1 MSDAEDPQREI
12 TRVALRSLDGTS
24 FVLAGSGAIRE
35 HGLVDRPTEDVDLFT
50 SDVDLPRF
58 SSAVDAVVLG
68 LREAGHNVAEL
79 RRVDQF
85 ARLEVTTVDGHQVDI
100 DMGVDWRQAEPD
112 VLAIG
117 PVLSLEDA
125 VGNKLSALYS
135 RAYARDFLD
144 VDSIRASGK
153 FTDAELIRSAIER
166 DPGFEVPMFVRQLEL
181 VHRVLPEQVSQ
192 YNVNADQLD
201 AIKNRFDVWASTLVE
216 EISDLDESAER
227 VQRFVNLDHP
237 LRGGDLAQ
245 KPRAAPRPEDYCQV
259 NRTRDTGLGR

>member
-1 MSDAEDPQREI
+1 LNEAEELQRVI
-12 TRVALRSLDGTS
+12 TRLALRSLDGTS
-24 FVLAGSGAIRE
+24 FALAGSGAIRE

-58 SSAVDAVVLG
+58 SAAVDAVVICLSK
-68 LREAGHNVAEL
+68 AGHEVAEL

-85 ARLEVTTVDGHQVDI
+85 ARLEVTTPDGHQIGI
-100 DMGVDWRQAEPD
+100 DMGVDWRKAEPA

-135 RAYARDFLD
+135 RAYPRDFLD

-153 FTDAELIRSAIER
+153 FTDADLIRAAIER
-166 DPGFEVPMFVRQLEL
+166 DPGFEVPMFVTQLQL

-192 YNVNADQLD
+192 YNVDADQLNG
-201 AIKNRFDVWASTLVE
+201 IKNRFDVWASTL
-216 EISDLDESAER
+216 
-227 VQRFVNLDHP
+227 
-237 LRGGDLAQ
+237 RGE
-245 KPRAAPRPEDYCQV
+245 PRP
-259 NRTRDTGLGR
+259 R

>member
-1 MSDAEDPQREI
+1 M
-12 TRVALRSLDGTS
+12 ALRSLDGTS
-24 FVLAGSGAIRE
+24 FVLAGSGAMRE

-50 SDVDLPRF
+50 SDVDLARF
-58 SSAVDAVVLG
+58 SSAVDAVVHG
-68 LREAGHNVAEL
+68 LREAGHDVAEL

-85 ARLEVTTVDGHQVDI
+85 ARLEVTTADGHQVDI
-100 DMGVDWRQAEPD
+100 DMGVDWREAEPA

-117 PVLSLEDA
+117 PVLSLADA

-166 DPGFEVPMFVRQLEL
+166 DPGFEVPMFITQLEL

-192 YNVNADQLD
+192 YNVDADQLD
-201 AIKNRFDVWASTLVE
+201 GIKNRFDVWVSTLRG
-216 EISDLDESAER
+216 EIPDLDERAER
-227 VQRFVNLDHP
+227 VQRFAGLDHP
-237 LRGGDLAQ
+237 PRGSDI
-245 KPRAAPRPEDYCQV
+245 APRRRATPPEDYGQT
-259 NRTRDTGLGR
+259 NRARDTGLGR

>member
-1 MSDAEDPQREI
+1 VGEPVPRTGSDGLSEAEELQREI
-12 TRVALRSLDGTS
+12 TRLALRSLEGTS

-50 SDVDLPRF
+50 SDVDLQRF
-58 SSAVDAVVLG
+58 SAAVDAVVIG
-68 LREAGHNVAEL
+68 LSKAGHEVAEL

-85 ARLEVTTVDGHQVDI
+85 ARLEVTTADGHKVGI
-100 DMGVDWRQAEPD
+100 DMGVDWRRAEPS

-153 FTDAELIRSAIER
+153 FTDAELIRAAIER
-166 DPGFEVPMFVRQLEL
+166 DPGFEVPMFVTQLEL

-192 YNVNADQLD
+192 YNVDADQLNG
-201 AIKNRFDVWASTLVE
+201 IKNRFDVWAS
-216 EISDLDESAER
+216 I
-227 VQRFVNLDHP
+227 
-237 LRGGDLAQ
+237 LRGD
-245 KPRAAPRPEDYCQV
+245 P
-259 NRTRDTGLGR
+259 

>member
-1 MSDAEDPQREI
+1 VSDAEDPQREI
-12 TRVALRSLDGTS
+12 TRVALRSLEGTS
-24 FVLAGSGAIRE
+24 FALAGSGAIRE

-68 LREAGHNVAEL
+68 LREAGHHVAEL

-85 ARLEVTTVDGHQVDI
+85 ARLEVTTADGHQVDI
-100 DMGVDWRQAEPD
+100 DMGVDWRQAEPA

-192 YNVNADQLD
+192 YNVDADQLD

-216 EISDLDESAER
+216 
-227 VQRFVNLDHP
+227 
-237 LRGGDLAQ
+237 G
-245 KPRAAPRPEDYCQV
+245 PEDYGQV
-259 NRTRDTGLGR
+259 NRSRDTWLGR

>member
-1 MSDAEDPQREI
+1 LSEAEELQREI
-12 TRVALRSLDGTS
+12 TRLALQSLDGTS

-58 SSAVDAVVLG
+58 SAAVDAVLIG
-68 LREAGHNVAEL
+68 LSKAGHEVAEL

-85 ARLEVTTVDGHQVDI
+85 ARLEVTTPDGHQIGI
-100 DMGVDWRQAEPD
+100 DMGVDWRKVEPA

-135 RAYARDFLD
+135 RAYPRDFLD

-153 FTDAELIRSAIER
+153 FTDADLIRAAIER
-166 DPGFEVPMFVRQLEL
+166 DPGFEVPMFVTQLQL

-192 YNVNADQLD
+192 YNVDADQLN
-201 AIKNRFDVWASTLVE
+201 AIKNRFDVWASTL
-216 EISDLDESAER
+216 
-227 VQRFVNLDHP
+227 
-237 LRGGDLAQ
+237 
-245 KPRAAPRPEDYCQV
+245 
-259 NRTRDTGLGR
+259 

>member
-1 MSDAEDPQREI
+1 M
-12 TRVALRSLDGTS
+12 
-24 FVLAGSGAIRE
+24 
-35 HGLVDRPTEDVDLFT
+35 
-50 SDVDLPRF
+50 
-58 SSAVDAVVLG
+58 
-68 LREAGHNVAEL
+68 
-79 RRVDQF
+79 
-85 ARLEVTTVDGHQVDI
+85 
-100 DMGVDWRQAEPD
+100 
-112 VLAIG
+112 LAIG

-166 DPGFEVPMFVRQLEL
+166 DPGFEVPMFVRQLAL

-192 YNVNADQLD
+192 YNVDADQLD

-216 EISDLDESAER
+216 EISDL
-227 VQRFVNLDHP
+227 
-237 LRGGDLAQ
+237 AQ
-245 KPRAAPRPEDYCQV
+245 KPRVAPRPEDYGQV

>member
-1 MSDAEDPQREI
+1 M
-12 TRVALRSLDGTS
+12 ALRSLDGTS
-24 FVLAGSGAIRE
+24 FVLAGSGAMRE

-50 SDVDLPRF
+50 SDVDLAHF
-58 SSAVDAVVLG
+58 SSAVDAVVRG
-68 LREAGHNVAEL
+68 LREAGHDVAEL

-85 ARLEVTTVDGHQVDI
+85 ARLEVTTADGHQVDI
-100 DMGVDWRQAEPD
+100 DMGVDWREAEPA

-166 DPGFEVPMFVRQLEL
+166 DPGFEVPMFITQLEL

-192 YNVNADQLD
+192 YNVDADQLD
-201 AIKNRFDVWASTLVE
+201 GIKNRFDVWVSTLRG
-216 EISDLDESAER
+216 EIPDLDERAER
-227 VQRFVNLDHP
+227 VQRFAGLDHP
-237 LRGGDLAQ
+237 
-245 KPRAAPRPEDYCQV
+245 PRESDIAPRRRATPRPEDYGQT
-259 NRTRDTGLGR
+259 NRTRDMGLGTIPFN

>member
-1 MSDAEDPQREI
+1 VSDAEEPQREI
-12 TRVALRSLDGTS
+12 TRLALRSLDGTG
-24 FVLAGSGAIRE
+24 FALAGSGAIRE

-68 LREAGHNVAEL
+68 LREA
-79 RRVDQF
+79 
-85 ARLEVTTVDGHQVDI
+85 
-100 DMGVDWRQAEPD
+100 EPA

-144 VDSIRASGK
+144 VDSIRASAK
-153 FTDAELIRSAIER
+153 FTDAELIRAAIER
-166 DPGFEVPMFVRQLEL
+166 DPGFEVPMFVTQLQL

-192 YNVNADQLD
+192 YNVDAEQLNG
-201 AIKNRFDVWASTLVE
+201 IKNRFDAWASTL
-216 EISDLDESAER
+216 
-227 VQRFVNLDHP
+227 
-237 LRGGDLAQ
+237 RGDF
-245 KPRAAPRPEDYCQV
+245 
-259 NRTRDTGLGR
+259 

>member
-1 MSDAEDPQREI
+1 LSEAEGLQWEI
-12 TRVALRSLDGTS
+12 TRLALRSLEGTS
-24 FVLAGSGAIRE
+24 FVLAGFGAIRE

-58 SSAVDAVVLG
+58 SAAVDAVVIG
-68 LREAGHNVAEL
+68 LSKAGHKVAEL

-85 ARLEVTTVDGHQVDI
+85 ARLEVTTPDGHQIDI
-100 DMGVDWRQAEPD
+100 DMGVDWRKAEPV

-153 FTDAELIRSAIER
+153 FTDAELIRAAIER
-166 DPGFEVPMFVRQLEL
+166 DPGFEVPMFVTQLEL

-192 YNVNADQLD
+192 YNVDADQLNG
-201 AIKNRFDVWASTLVE
+201 IKNRFDIWASTL
-216 EISDLDESAER
+216 
-227 VQRFVNLDHP
+227 
-237 LRGGDLAQ
+237 RGD
-245 KPRAAPRPEDYCQV
+245 P
-259 NRTRDTGLGR
+259 

>member
-1 MSDAEDPQREI
+1 M
-12 TRVALRSLDGTS
+12 ALRSLDGTS
-24 FVLAGSGAIRE
+24 FVLAGSGAMRE

-50 SDVDLPRF
+50 SDVDLARF
-58 SSAVDAVVLG
+58 SSAVDAVVRG
-68 LREAGHNVAEL
+68 LREAGHDVAEL

-85 ARLEVTTVDGHQVDI
+85 ARLEVTTADGHQVDI
-100 DMGVDWRQAEPD
+100 DMGVDWREAEPA

-125 VGNKLSALYS
+125 VGNKLSALYG

-166 DPGFEVPMFVRQLEL
+166 DPGFEVPMFITQLEL

-192 YNVNADQLD
+192 YNVDADQLD
-201 AIKNRFDVWASTLVE
+201 GIKNRFDVWVSTLRG
-216 EISDLDESAER
+216 EIPDLDERAER
-227 VQRFVNLDHP
+227 EQRFAGLDHP
-237 LRGGDLAQ
+237 
-245 KPRAAPRPEDYCQV
+245 PRESDIAPRRRATPRPEDYGQT
-259 NRTRDTGLGR
+259 NRTRDMGLGR

>member
-1 MSDAEDPQREI
+1 M
-12 TRVALRSLDGTS
+12 ALRSLDGTS
-24 FVLAGSGAIRE
+24 FVLAGSGAMRE

-50 SDVDLPRF
+50 SDVDLARF
-58 SSAVDAVVLG
+58 SSAVDAVVRG
-68 LREAGHNVAEL
+68 LREAGHDVAEL

-85 ARLEVTTVDGHQVDI
+85 ARLEVTTADGHQVDI
-100 DMGVDWRQAEPD
+100 DMGVDWREAEPA

-166 DPGFEVPMFVRQLEL
+166 DPGFEVPMFITQLEL
-181 VHRVLPEQVSQ
+181 VHRVLAEQVSQ
-192 YNVNADQLD
+192 YNVDADQLD
-201 AIKNRFDVWASTLVE
+201 GIKNRFDVWVSTLRG
-216 EISDLDESAER
+216 EIPDLDERAER
-227 VQRFVNLDHP
+227 VQRFAGLDHP
-237 LRGGDLAQ
+237 
-245 KPRAAPRPEDYCQV
+245 PRESDIAPRRRATPRPEDYGQT
-259 NRTRDTGLGR
+259 NRTRDMGLGR

>member
-1 MSDAEDPQREI
+1 MGEPVPRTSSDGLSEAEELQREI
-12 TRVALRSLDGTS
+12 TRLALRSLEGTS

-58 SSAVDAVVLG
+58 SAAVDAVVIG
-68 LREAGHNVAEL
+68 LSKAGHEVAEL

-85 ARLEVTTVDGHQVDI
+85 ARLEVTTPGGHQI
-100 DMGVDWRQAEPD
+100 GLDMGVDWRKAEPA

-153 FTDAELIRSAIER
+153 FTDADLIRAAIER
-166 DPGFEVPMFVRQLEL
+166 DPGFEVPMFVTQLQL

-192 YNVNADQLD
+192 YNVDADQLKG
-201 AIKNRFDVWASTLVE
+201 IKNRFDVWASTL
-216 EISDLDESAER
+216 
-227 VQRFVNLDHP
+227 
-237 LRGGDLAQ
+237 RGE
-245 KPRAAPRPEDYCQV
+245 P
-259 NRTRDTGLGR
+259 